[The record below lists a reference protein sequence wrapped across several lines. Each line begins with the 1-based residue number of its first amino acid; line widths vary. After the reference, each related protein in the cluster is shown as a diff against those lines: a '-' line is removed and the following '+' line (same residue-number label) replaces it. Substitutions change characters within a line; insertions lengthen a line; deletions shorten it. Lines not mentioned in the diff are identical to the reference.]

1 VEGDFSTGLV
11 DHDGSFVGRP
21 FAASGDVSYLC
32 PTWGCILE
40 QIEVGREMDTQGGV
54 ILPSVAAAGLLLCI
68 GTGHEGPLLIF
79 FFFVS
84 IGQVGL
90 VMLLEFYVP
99 FLRSAVGFK
108 MATPRP
114 SIRFSAVAADLFGF
128 RGLPSEGCRG
138 RGGFPGL
145 GRLAAPGD
153 EVSELYS
160 AALIDGIFGLRG
172 DVVYHHL
179 VVIG

>member
-1 VEGDFSTGLV
+1 
-11 DHDGSFVGRP
+11 
-21 FAASGDVSYLC
+21 
-32 PTWGCILE
+32 
-40 QIEVGREMDTQGGV
+40 MDTAGRV
-54 ILPSVAAAGLLLCI
+54 TILPSIAAAGLLLCI
-68 GTGHEGPLLIF
+68 VTGHEGPLLIF

-90 VMLLEFYVP
+90 VMLLEFYVS
-99 FLRSAVGFK
+99 FLSSAVGFK

-114 SIRFSAVAADLFGF
+114 SLRFSAVVAGLFGF
-128 RGLPSEGCRG
+128 RGLSSEGCRG
-138 RGGFPGL
+138 RGGFPAF
-145 GRLAAPGD
+145 GRLAALGD

-160 AALIDGIFGLRG
+160 DALIGGIFGLRG